1 MGKPVGL
8 TRERV
13 LDAALA
19 LVDRDGPA
27 KLSMRRLGSEL
38 GVEAMTL
45 YHYVPNK
52 DALLDGLVERVIS
65 GARPRPVPGSL
76 DWIADFAR
84 SLRRELLAHPRVVPL
99 LASRPMNTPGGLDML
114 EEALAA
120 LADIGLTPLES
131 LGLLNTVATFTVGHV
146 LAEVPADSEPEA
158 PDLEKHPRLAQAVAD
173 GLGTPSD
180 HEARFERALTAILTG
195 LAPVGER

>member
-27 KLSMRRLGSEL
+27 KLSMRRLGAEL

-52 DALLDGLVERVIS
+52 DALLDGLVERVIAE
-65 GARPRPVPGSL
+65 ARPRPGPGL
-76 DWIADFAR
+76 EWIADFAR
-84 SLRRELLAHPRVVPL
+84 SLRRELLAHPRVVSL
-99 LASRPMNTPGGLDML
+99 LASRPMSTPGGLDMV

-120 LADIGLTPLES
+120 LADIGLTPLEAV
-131 LGLLNTVATFTVGHV
+131 GLLNTVATFTVGHV
-146 LAEVPADSEPEA
+146 LAEVPADTEPEL
-158 PDLEKHPRLAQAVAD
+158 PDLERHPRVAQAVAD

-180 HEARFERALTAILTG
+180 HEARFERALTALLTG
-195 LAPVGER
+195 LAPAGER

>member
-8 TRERV
+8 TRDRV

-27 KLSMRRLGSEL
+27 KLSMRRLGAEL

-52 DALLDGLVERVIS
+52 DALLDGLVERVIA
-65 GARPRPVPGSL
+65 GARPRPGPGL
-76 DWIADFAR
+76 GWIADFAR
-84 SLRRELLAHPRVVPL
+84 SLRRELLAHPRVVSL
-99 LASRPMNTPGGLDML
+99 LASRPIGTPGGLDMI
-114 EEALAA
+114 EEALAS

-146 LAEVPADSEPEA
+146 LAEVPAGHEPEL
-158 PDLEKHPRLAQAVAD
+158 PDLEKHPRVAQAVAD